1 MSSAVLVRKQGN
13 KMKERQKIK
22 NKNVS
27 NFSVNNFYLVNSKRL
42 LSQQM
47 MQIICDNKLLLS
59 WVLTLQKVVFNKKI
73 VYTCFDMKFSNQD
86 GLYSS
91 GFYCSI
97 GIDLP

>member
-59 WVLTLQKVVFNKKI
+59 
-73 VYTCFDMKFSNQD
+73 
-86 GLYSS
+86 
-91 GFYCSI
+91 
-97 GIDLP
+97 